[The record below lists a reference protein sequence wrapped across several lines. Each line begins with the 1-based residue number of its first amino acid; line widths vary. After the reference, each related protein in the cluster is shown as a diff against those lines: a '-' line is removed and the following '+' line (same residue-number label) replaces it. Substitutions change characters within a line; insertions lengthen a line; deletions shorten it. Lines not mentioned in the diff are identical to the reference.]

1 MKNESRKELN
11 LKGGRG
17 GGAGRIMER
26 KKIFEKGVSR
36 KEIRIYNVSSR
47 DFIATPLNAPEMNL
61 VVCIEFHWV
70 FSFSKIK

>member
-11 LKGGRG
+11 LKRGR

>member
-1 MKNESRKELN
+1 
-11 LKGGRG
+11 
-17 GGAGRIMER
+17 MER
-26 KKIFEKGVSR
+26 KKFFEKGVSR